1 MKTYYYLSKYQK
13 HHNFKKREDYYFFL
27 EHKYL
32 LSNLEMYRF
41 LLNPK
46 DEFELIRANIVIHS
60 LLNKIKLDKAIQ
72 YAFGSSK
79 MNTSEAIEYVKS
91 QMEGL
96 PYICDGQNKIYI
108 PIFTRAL
115 NMLYY
120 KDFGRLLLSPYNS
133 LIKNFDSSCID
144 LFETYN
150 FLLYDSLFTKFVK
163 VYQDEEIMVV
173 YHFDFQS
180 LYVINN
186 EGRLDAK
193 IALFDKYMHKPIT
206 NHIVERV
213 EDVIKAY
220 KNDDRDAF
228 YSALIN
234 NQLVSSR
241 LINKIR
247 RKEAR
252 FLARKHKK
260 IR

>member
-1 MKTYYYLSKYQK
+1 MKTYYYLSRYQK
-13 HHNFKKREDYYFFL
+13 HHNFKKRDDYYFFL
-27 EHKYL
+27 EHKNL
-32 LSNLEMYRF
+32 LSNLEIYRF
-41 LLNPK
+41 LDNPS

-79 MNTSEAIEYVKS
+79 MKTSEAIEYVYS

-96 PYICDGQNKIYI
+96 PYIRDANKKIYV
-108 PIFTRAL
+108 PIFTRAI

-120 KDFGRLLLSPYNS
+120 QDFGKLLQSPYNS
-133 LIKNFDSSCID
+133 LIKHFDSSCID

-150 FLLYDSLFTKFVK
+150 FALYDSLFTKFVK

-180 LYVINN
+180 LYVINI

-193 IALFDKYMHKPIT
+193 IALFDKYMHKPMT

-213 EDVIKAY
+213 KPVIEAY

-228 YSALIN
+228 YNALIEN
-234 NQLVSSR
+234 NLVSSR
-241 LINKIR
+241 LINKIK

-252 FLARKHKK
+252 FLNKKHRKIK
-260 IR
+260 